1 MKADLHCH
9 TVLSDGAM
17 RVDQIIPYAKR
28 IGLDYI
34 AISDHESTHS
44 IPEAVKL
51 GKELGVHAIPAVEAN
66 AWHEETQTNV
76 HILCYYPIDTDRLQH
91 SLSKDLKKL
100 SDAVTKSYQSLMD
113 EYPITM
119 DQLYEV
125 SKESTGV
132 YYTHIMQVLSM
143 TGGTDFHGLYTK
155 TPYPLGSFLCPKE
168 GLYRLI
174 LAGEQ
179 ANKAFYEKHPKFK
192 K

>member
-17 RVDQIIPYAKR
+17 RVDQIMPYAKR

-168 GLYRLI
+168 GLHRLI